1 MEDTFL
7 DVRFGKNNSNS
18 AMRVLI
24 KRGDCFFIRNDIPH
38 RGCENM
44 SDFNHYRPQCHIE
57 PDAWAKRE
65 GQGAIACDRSF
76 GPVPTFDPNTC
87 EYTNPL
93 TIAMS
98 CYWNSVYHPG
108 LAPRNESERAPTNE
122 SESDT
127 DTDGEVEVV
136 NVEKV

>member
-7 DVRFGKNNSNS
+7 DVRLGEIDANLP
-18 AMRVLI
+18 MRVLI
-24 KRGDCFFIRNDIPH
+24 KQGDCLFIRNDIPH

-44 SDFNHYRPQCHIE
+44 SDFDHYRLQCHIE
-57 PDAWAKRE
+57 PQAWADKK
-65 GQGAIACDRSF
+65 GQGAIACDRSSD
-76 GPVPTFDPNTC
+76 PVPTFDPNTC

-93 TIAMS
+93 TSAMH
-98 CYWNSVYHPG
+98 CYWNSVYHGG

-136 NVEKV
+136 KVEKV